1 MFLWFLRRTTHF
13 LWTTEWERVMEGFEN
28 IWAGAPS
35 MFTVCECGSR
45 FDDCF
50 IPVEDTPFSSYVLH
64 PPIFIYIIYIYIYI
78 ITTKKSN
85 SVSIFVFLS
94 TFRGSLFRIGW
105 GEGKKTKTEW
115 WIKHF
120 FFCQVSL
127 FLNCNLCPW
136 VAMHSEFLYF
146 FFVSVFCVFL
156 WELWKQ
162 KWFSLSVVYFQN
174 SVFQL
179 LRVSVFYLQILFL
192 LIERNCHPPS
202 PHI

>member
-1 MFLWFLRRTTHF
+1 VIFTTDNPF
-13 LWTTEWERVMEGFEN
+13 PVNDRVRESDGRVWKHLGRGSFHVYRV
-28 IWAGAPS
+28 WVWRSFWWLFYPS
-35 MFTVCECGSR
+35 GRHTFFFVCFT
-45 FDDCF
+45 
-50 IPVEDTPFSSYVLH
+50 